1 MQLQQLR
8 YLITT
13 AECGSV
19 RAAAQKLYLS
29 QSSLSVA
36 IRDLERELG
45 ITIFKRTSRG
55 VSPTSAGM
63 EAISYARQIVDQA
76 DLMLSRFGP
85 GGAAA
90 EVRFA
95 VSSQH
100 YEVVVEAFGDLLDA
114 HADRACHLTL
124 CETDTVQVMRDVHDH
139 RSSVGV
145 IYLNDYNEHVVG
157 RAIASNDL
165 EFRPLFTA
173 RPHVFVRADCELARR
188 GSVRPE
194 ELSDMTRFAHLQR
207 TEGSAYFA
215 EEPLADL
222 PCRSHVALSDNGSL
236 ARLLSEHDGYNIA
249 TGVYPSDRGIV
260 PVPLVTDEVMVV
272 GYLVRQDAAEDGLRE
287 EFLDLLA
294 ARCAACAP
302 VVKPSDEVL
311 RRAGDSGR

>member
-45 ITIFKRTSRG
+45 ITIFQRTSRG
-55 VSPTSAGM
+55 VSPTDEGL

-76 DLMLSRFGP
+76 DLMLSRFAENGES
-85 GGAAA
+85 

-114 HADRACHLTL
+114 HAERACRLTL
-124 CETDTVQVMRDVHDH
+124 SETSTIQVIRDVHDH

-145 IYLNDYNEHVVG
+145 IYLNDYNRHVVG
-157 RAIASNDL
+157 RSIESNGL
-165 EFRPLFTA
+165 EFRPLFIA
-173 RPHVFVRADCELARR
+173 RPHVFVRADSELAKKA
-188 GSVRPE
+188 SIKPE
-194 ELSDMTRFAHLQR
+194 ELSAMTRFAHLQG

-222 PCRSHVALSDNGSL
+222 PCHSHVALSDNGSL

-249 TGVYPSDRGIV
+249 TGIYPSDRGIV
-260 PVPLVTDEVMVV
+260 PVPLETDEIMKV
-272 GYLVRQDAAEDGLRE
+272 GYLIRQDAAADALRE
-287 EFLDLLA
+287 EFLDLL
-294 ARCAACAP
+294 CAHCASHEP
-302 VVKPSDEVL
+302 MIKPCDEVL
-311 RRAGDSGR
+311 ERTGRLQA

>member
-45 ITIFKRTSRG
+45 ITIFQRTSRG
-55 VSPTSAGM
+55 VSPTDEGL

-76 DLMLSRFGP
+76 DLMLSRFAENGES
-85 GGAAA
+85 

-114 HADRACHLTL
+114 HAERACHLTL
-124 CETDTVQVMRDVHDH
+124 SETSTIQVIRDVHDH

-145 IYLNDYNEHVVG
+145 IYLNDYNEHV
-157 RAIASNDL
+157 
-165 EFRPLFTA
+165 
-173 RPHVFVRADCELARR
+173 ELAKKLDKENRLPATFMVVSP
-188 GSVRPE
+188 GSWNDEVWDDIVRMRTLNTAQSLKGKQLHVCPLQLDIVDRLINRYSNPGE
-194 ELSDMTRFAHLQR
+194 TVYDPFGGLMT
-207 TEGSAYFA
+207 
-215 EEPLADL
+215 
-222 PCRSHVALSDNGSL
+222 
-236 ARLLSEHDGYNIA
+236 
-249 TGVYPSDRGIV
+249 V
-260 PVPLVTDEVMVV
+260 PVEAVKMGRFGIGTELNADYFRDGV
-272 GYLVRQDAAEDGLRE
+272 GYLEEADHEREAPTLFDFLEDESNGTNR
-287 EFLDLLA
+287 
-294 ARCAACAP
+294 
-302 VVKPSDEVL
+302 
-311 RRAGDSGR
+311 